1 MATAYVY
8 KRTALFRDNAPLS
21 AAGVTSVDGFVID
34 GIEPAGTRRR
44 VLFPHES
51 STAAQISSLST
62 QSTSTASTPSYYKLT
77 IDGTGKATETKVDI
91 TNITAEAVLENGNTI
106 DELASTKSI
115 PDFVGKDIY
124 PIIAIEA
131 DEDATTVPTLK
142 MSFRTTN
149 DTGVYEKE
157 EESQI
162 YKLADVPVSI
172 VSIDANTATTGKG
185 SVVVTARFYDGGWTD
200 YMALKDVS
208 NIRASAL
215 QLKAKYA
222 VSTIGNDTAKV
233 TDATVVYS
241 ASTAKVSGSTAEV
254 ITATMHFAEETGGKG
269 VSFAQALIKH
279 KKLMD
284 ADIKAYASFRTE
296 PKKREMVSIGTG
308 TGQSQ
313 TYALADSNIN
323 HESLVVQINGVPFYG
338 FAYNTETNQVTV
350 SADKD
355 AAITASYEY
364 DLEDED
370 WKEMTFVSRQVYDAD
385 EDIYASRYQYTL
397 PSTETDKTICAV
409 KFELIRPSAD
419 VTDEVLGTGTGDMQV
434 FVLPHYARKDT
445 ITCTGQWNYN
455 DNTRVLTVI
464 ADKGADIKASYHWT
478 AESHE
483 IYGLTAGWAEQQ

>member
-1 MATAYVY
+1 MATTYVY
-8 KRTALFRDNAPLS
+8 KRTALFRDNVPLS
-21 AAGVTSVDGFVID
+21 AAGVTSVDGFVLD
-34 GIEPAGTRRR
+34 GIEPTGTRRR
-44 VLFPHES
+44 VLFSHES
-51 STAAQISSLST
+51 GTSVVSISST
-62 QSTSTASTPSYYKLT
+62 QSAASDMPTYYKLT
-77 IDGTGKATETKVDI
+77 VDSTGKATETKVSI
-91 TNITAEAVLENGNTI
+91 TDLTAEAVLENGNTVE
-106 DELASTKSI
+106 ELAAAKSI

-124 PIIAIEA
+124 PVIAIEA

-142 MSFRTTN
+142 MSIKTTN
-149 DTGVYEKE
+149 DTSVFEKE
-157 EESQI
+157 EESQV
-162 YKLADVPVSI
+162 YRLADVPVSV
-172 VSIDANTATTGKG
+172 VSIDANTASTGKG
-185 SVVVTARFYDGGWTD
+185 SVVVTARFYNGNWTD
-200 YMALKDVS
+200 YMSLTDVS
-208 NIRASAL
+208 NISASAV

-222 VSTIGNDTAKV
+222 VTTIGSDTAKV
-233 TDATVVYS
+233 TDATIVYS

-254 ITATMHFAEETGGKG
+254 ITATMHFAEETGNKG
-269 VSFAQALIKH
+269 ASFAQALIKH

-296 PKKREMVSIGTG
+296 PKTREMVAIGTG

-323 HESLVVQINGVPFYG
+323 HDSLVVQINGVPFYG

-364 DLEDED
+364 DWEDED

-385 EDIYASRYQYTL
+385 ENIYASRFQYTL

-409 KFELIRPSAD
+409 KFELIRPNGD
-419 VTDEVLGTGTGDMQV
+419 VTDEVLGTGTGDTQV

-445 ITCTGQWNYN
+445 ISCTGAWNYN
-455 DNTRVLTVI
+455 DDTRVLTVI
-464 ADKGADIKASYHWT
+464 ADKGADIKVSYHWV

-483 IYGLTAGWAEQQ
+483 IYGLTAGWAEEQ